1 MVEVKE
7 RDIATLVAGLQE
19 GEFSSV
25 ELTEAYLEQIAFFST
40 PPF

>member
-25 ELTEAYLEQIAFFST
+25 GIDRGL
-40 PPF
+40 P